1 MTRGVPLPAP
11 SAQISVWRYYRF
23 ATLAALVIYGL
34 VAVYAAAIH
43 KWNALLIVAMLA
55 VVEVS
60 LSFDNALVNSIYVQ
74 RLSPEWQV
82 RFLRYG
88 ILIAVLGMRLL
99 FPVVVVSLSNLVNPV
114 HVVTTAFTNEKAYSA
129 SLEGGHIPLVVF
141 GGIYLFQIFL
151 NFFLGAEKEVTW
163 LVWLERPLERVGR
176 MTEGIELVVGGAA
189 AIAVA
194 VLALV
199 WSAHAVTVIVAGA
212 ASIALFQLVGYV
224 GNKLEGEG
232 EGEGEETGPRVA
244 KAPLRNLTGRAAAF
258 TFFYL
263 ELQDAMFSF
272 DSVLGAFA
280 FTLLMVLVMAGLGI
294 GALYVRSM
302 TIHLVETGALA
313 KLRYLGNG
321 AFWAIG
327 FLPFSMWFGFPDYV
341 TGGVS
346 VALIVAAVGHS
357 GLANQREGLGFFS
370 ATGEMVNT

>member
-1 MTRGVPLPAP
+1 VSPART
-11 SAQISVWRYYRF
+11 SVWRYYRF
-23 ATLAALVIYGL
+23 ATVAALVVYGL
-34 VAVYAAAIH
+34 VVIYAAAIH
-43 KWNALLIVAMLA
+43 DWGALPIVGMLA
-55 VVEVS
+55 VVEIS

-74 RLSPEWQV
+74 RLSPEWQA

-88 ILIAVLGMRLL
+88 ILIAVVGMRLL
-99 FPVVVVSLSNLVNPV
+99 FPVIVISLSNLANPV
-114 HVVTTAFTNEKAYSA
+114 HVVVTAFTDERAYAA
-129 SLEGGHIPLVVF
+129 SLQRGHIPLVVF
-141 GGIYLFQIFL
+141 GGVYLLQIFL
-151 NFFLGAEKEVTW
+151 AFFLGTEKDVTW

-176 MTEGIELVVGGAA
+176 MTEAIELIVSGAA
-189 AIAVA
+189 AVAVA
-194 VLALV
+194 VLAAV
-199 WSAHAVTVIVAGA
+199 WSTRAVSVVVAGA
-212 ASIALFQLVGYV
+212 SSIALFQVIGFI
-224 GNKLEGEG
+224 GGKLEGG
-232 EGEGEETGPRVA
+232 TEEDEAGAPST
-244 KAPLRNLTGRAAAF
+244 KAQLRNLTGRAAAF
-258 TFFYL
+258 TFLYL

-327 FLPFSMWFGFPDYV
+327 ILPFSMWFGFPDYV

-346 VALIVAAVGHS
+346 VLLILAAVGHS

-370 ATGEMVNT
+370 ATGEVVST